1 MKAYKKYM
9 IGILLLLIIMGSLLV
24 IYNRNKPIV
33 EKKIPFDMNVL
44 KEVDSVFYVK
54 EPEGW
59 YLKQAD
65 KDEIAKL
72 VTFIE
77 NLSYIK
83 KITFEEGIKLSR
95 RGFLDIGP
103 GAEYV
108 ISLYV
113 DEKEKLALVY
123 YIHDDVLIMEGY
135 IYYLPKDISEELDQF
150 FSKGEDHPRP
160 GEERNE

>member
-1 MKAYKKYM
+1 MKAYRKYAVGVFVLFLV
-9 IGILLLLIIMGSLLV
+9 IGSLLV
-24 IYNRNKPIV
+24 IYNRNRNTI
-33 EKKIPFDMNVL
+33 EGKIPFDMNVL

-65 KDEIAKL
+65 KDEINKL
-72 VTFIE
+72 ITFIE
-77 NLSYIK
+77 NLSYTK
-83 KITFEEGIKLSR
+83 RITLEKGMKLSG

-108 ISLYV
+108 IILYV
-113 DEKEKLALVY
+113 DEKAKLAFVY
-123 YIHDDVLIMEGY
+123 YIHDDVLLMEGY

-150 FSKGEDHPRP
+150 FSKGKDHPRP
-160 GEERNE
+160 GTEGNK